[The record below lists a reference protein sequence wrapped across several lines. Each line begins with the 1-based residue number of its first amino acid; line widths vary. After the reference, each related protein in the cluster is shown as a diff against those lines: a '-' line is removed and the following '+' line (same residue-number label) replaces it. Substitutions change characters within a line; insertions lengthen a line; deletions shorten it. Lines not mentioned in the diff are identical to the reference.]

1 MRILSLISV
10 VVLFAA
16 CGGAPE
22 EETAAT
28 LDGAERQKPLLKRHL
43 CVWRPVRLMKWP
55 KRTAVAAIDRAASK
69 GHAWTTSDQM
79 IKDAAEAAANGD
91 TAVAISLA
99 DEARIQADLGVDSS
113 RHEALTWRDNVISK

>member
-1 MRILSLISV
+1 MMRILSLISV
-10 VVLFAA
+10 VILFAA

-28 LDGAERQKPLLKRHL
+28 VEAPQAAAIEAPS
-43 CVWRPVRLMKWP
+43 VRMEASSSYEVAYAD
-55 KRTAVAAIDRAASK
+55 AVAAIDRAASK

-99 DEARIQADLGVDSS
+99 DEARIQADLASIQAD
-113 RHEALTWRDNVISK
+113 HEALNWRDNVISK